1 MNYSVSEIASC
12 IQKMKD
18 EFIDQLRTIVQI
30 ESPSTAPL
38 TINPV
43 FNFFENEFEKLEYQ
57 TKRIAGVNT
66 AGQLMAYPISRKK
79 KNPLQLLMGHC
90 DTVWPLGTLDTMPCN
105 IENERMNGPG
115 IYDMKAGL
123 MEILF
128 ALKALKSLKL
138 SPSVDPLIFISSDEE
153 IGSAESKKN
162 ILRLSKIAD
171 RCFVL
176 EPSLGLE
183 GKIKTSRKGVGNY
196 IITVNGKP
204 AHSGLSPEQGSNA
217 ILEMS
222 HIIQSLYEL
231 NDPKN
236 GITVNVGTIEGG
248 ERVNVIAARSSIAVD
263 VRIAQLDDAEEIDT
277 AIRSIKPKTEGVKI
291 DVDGEIERPPME
303 KTNGTACLWRRAKE
317 LGEQIGIT
325 LEEGMSGG
333 ASDGNLSNIYTP
345 TLDGLGAVG
354 DGAHAEHEHILVEKT
369 IERTILLALLILE
382 PSLD

>member
-1 MNYSVSEIASC
+1 MNYSVSEVASH
-12 IQKMKD
+12 IRKMKGD
-18 EFIDQLRTIVQI
+18 FIEQLQKVVRI
-30 ESPSTAPL
+30 ESPSTDPQS
-38 TINPV
+38 IKPV
-43 FNFFENEFEKLEYQ
+43 FDFFKDEFDSLDYRTQ
-57 TKRIAGVNT
+57 RITGVNT
-66 AGQLMAYPISRKK
+66 AGQLIAYPISRKK
-79 KNPLQLLMGHC
+79 ENPLQLLMGHC
-90 DTVWPLGTLDTMPCN
+90 DTVWPLGTLNTMPCN
-105 IENERMNGPG
+105 IENGRMSGPG

-138 SPSVDPLIFISSDEE
+138 KPSVDPLIFISSDEE
-153 IGSAESKKN
+153 IGSAESRKN

-171 RCFVL
+171 RCYVL
-176 EPSLGLE
+176 EPSLGLK

-196 IITVNGKP
+196 IITVHGKP
-204 AHSGLSPEQGSNA
+204 AHSGLSPEQGSSA

-231 NDPKN
+231 NDPEK
-236 GITVNVGTIEGG
+236 GITVNVGTIQGG
-248 ERVNVIAARSSIAVD
+248 ERVNVIAAKSSIAVD
-263 VRIAQLDDAEEIDT
+263 VRIARKDDAEEIDKE
-277 AIRSIKPKTEGVKI
+277 IRSVKPKTAGVKI

-303 KTNGTACLWRRAKE
+303 KTKGTESLWRRAKE

-325 LEEGMSGG
+325 LEDGMSGG

-369 IERTILLALLILE
+369 IERTVLLALLILE
-382 PSLD
+382 PSLH